1 MLVLRDNFNE
11 YLNDDTYIALG
22 SFDGLHMGHMGLIKE
37 TMGIARSNNAKSM
50 VCTFSNHP
58 LTVINKELA
67 PKLLMDNETKEK
79 ILNDCGIDILNMFQF
94 NKDFMKISA
103 DDFVIN
109 MIRHYNAK
117 GFIIGFNYRFGYK
130 NLGDINLLKKLSL
143 KHGFKVITVDP
154 VKYNGELVSSS
165 KIRNVISE
173 DGDMIKASK
182 MLTRHFSLKGII
194 ISGKKLGRTIGFPT
208 INLDYDKSYIL
219 PRGGVYYTNVR
230 YDNKVYKGITNIG
243 YNPTTYDYKLSVE
256 TYILDFNK
264 YIYGEEV
271 TIYFINRIR
280 DEVKFDTLDELVIQ
294 LNEDKNYAKK
304 QNIDII

>member
-1 MLVLRDNFNE
+1 MLVLRDNFNV
-11 YLNDDTYIALG
+11 YLNEDSYIALG

-37 TMGIARSNNAKSM
+37 TIETAKSNNAKSM

-58 LTVINKELA
+58 LSVINKELA
-67 PKLLMDNETKEK
+67 PKLLMDNETKEQ
-79 ILNDCGIDILNMFQF
+79 ILEDCGIDILNMIEF

-109 MIRHYNAK
+109 MIKHYKAR
-117 GFIIGFNYRFGYK
+117 GVITGFNYRFGYK
-130 NLGDINLLKKLSL
+130 NLGDINLLKKLSS
-143 KHGFKVITVDP
+143 KYGFELITVDP
-154 VKYNGELVSSS
+154 VNYNGELVSSS

-173 DGDMIKASK
+173 DGDMVKASK
-182 MLTRHFSLKGII
+182 MLTRHFSIKGKI

-208 INLDYDKSYIL
+208 INLDYNKNYIL
-219 PRGGVYYTNVR
+219 PRGGVYYTNVK
-230 YDNKVYKGITNIG
+230 YQGKVYKGITNIG
-243 YNPTTYDYKLSVE
+243 YNPTTYDYKLSIE

-264 YIYGEEV
+264 DIYGEEV
-271 TIYFINRIR
+271 TIYFVNRIR

-294 LNEDKNYAKK
+294 LIEDKNYAKK